1 MENPFQTETEQQAIQ
16 SKWNWGGFALTLYF
30 AIAHRA
36 WLGLLV
42 LIGII
47 PILGQ
52 IFAFVWAII
61 SGLNAEKWALENPD
75 NHYRDNEE
83 FRKVMD
89 GWNRAGLV
97 AFIVM
102 IASIVISII
111 AFVIFFAS
119 LSAYYNQNQF

>member
-1 MENPFQTETEQQAIQ
+1 MENENQEIQT
-16 SKWNWGGFALTLYF
+16 KWNWGAFALTLYF

-52 IFAFVWAII
+52 IFAFIWAII
-61 SGLNAEKWALENPD
+61 AGLNGERWALENPE

-89 GWNRAGLV
+89 GWNRAGLI
-97 AFIVM
+97 AFIIM
-102 IASIVISII
+102 IASFVITII
-111 AFVIFFAS
+111 FLVIFFANLMFAFNDPS
-119 LSAYYNQNQF
+119 SFNSGN